1 MVRQFFNMLILL
13 SKGTYSNV
21 YFDIEGSHD
30 VDQEWIKLLKNN
42 YRGASEYVKIV
53 PRFQFSEWD
62 QNAYKQFFSSKKYAE
77 ELAFQIAKT
86 CR

>member
-1 MVRQFFNMLILL
+1 MLIQFT
-13 SKGTYSNV
+13 SKGKGSDV
-21 YFDIEGSHD
+21 YFVIEGAHD

-42 YRGASEYVKIV
+42 YHGDSEYIKIV

-62 QNAYKQFFSSKKYAE
+62 QNAYLQFFSSKKHAE
-77 ELAFQIAKT
+77 DLAYQIAKT